1 MSSSH
6 TQDISVSVL
15 LISLFSK
22 EILVPKA
29 MVADI
34 LSWDDEL
41 YLPAREHA
49 KDWKIGNYLWKDKQ
63 VPLICIETLVDD
75 KSVDA
80 KMYKPKVAIIKSVQ
94 HISDDRHYAI
104 RCDGFPRPLILG
116 EQSLNNLAIELDQ
129 DWVNYAINIGSRELE
144 ILDFVQLE
152 NAIWASQEA
161 YSHSA

>member
-1 MSSSH
+1 MNTSQ
-6 TQDISVSVL
+6 TQDTSVSVL

-29 MVADI
+29 MVTDI
-34 LSWDDEL
+34 LTWDDEL
-41 YLPAREHA
+41 YMPARAHA

-63 VPLICIETLVDD
+63 IPLVCIESLIDD
-75 KSVDA
+75 KPVDA

-94 HISDDRHYAI
+94 HVSDDQHYAI

-116 EQSLNNLAIELDQ
+116 EQSLNNLAVEHDH
-129 DWVNYAINIGSRELE
+129 DWINYSINIGSRELE

-152 NAIWASQEA
+152 SAVWASQEPYTHTA
-161 YSHSA
+161 